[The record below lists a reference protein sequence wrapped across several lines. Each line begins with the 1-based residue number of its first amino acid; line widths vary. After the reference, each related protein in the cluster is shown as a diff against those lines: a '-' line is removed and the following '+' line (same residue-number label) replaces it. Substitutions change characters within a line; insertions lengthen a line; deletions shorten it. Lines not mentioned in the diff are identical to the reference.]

1 MPKAHDRGGW
11 PTNEPIDRAEHHLMD
26 WERRMDALHTVL
38 GHKGLR
44 TTDEMRRAIES
55 LEPGRYETLSY
66 YENGPPPWKSS
77 WLKREFS
84 RRKRLIRKWPAW
96 KKLMTEKISRYGGS
110 TSLS

>member
-11 PTNEPIDRAEHHLMD
+11 PTNDPIDRAEHHLMD

-38 GHKGLR
+38 GHKGVR

-66 YENGPPPWKSS
+66 YE
-77 WLKREFS
+77 
-84 RRKRLIRKWPAW
+84 KWTAALEILMVEKGILSTEEID
-96 KKLMTEKISRYGGS
+96 KKMAGLEKVND
-110 TSLS
+110 